1 MLVLTRRTG
10 EGIEIEGGVTI
21 QVLRTQ
27 RGRVRLGIVAP
38 KSVRVNRVELPDRH
52 AASGEKTPQVD
63 PCSLAEAEP
72 GS

>member
-1 MLVLTRRTG
+1 MLILTRRTG

-21 QVLRTQ
+21 KVLHTQ

-38 KSVRVNRVELPDRH
+38 KSMRVNR
-52 AASGEKTPQVD
+52 
-63 PCSLAEAEP
+63 AEAVNAEARNGQADADPYSIADSSGQP